1 VSQELPPMIR
11 GALSLELTGAVHGDM
26 PFLYPYLASAFLPRD
41 RYAMSLPALLANM
54 EIGRLRESGELQPER
69 HLKYALRSLA
79 IATWYARHWT
89 SAEALETVAARM
101 PVGDGQIG
109 VTSGAAYYFGRRLSD
124 LTPAQCALLIVI
136 VRSPRS
142 FHPGCH
148 PRRAREHR
156 DRFLGRMRE
165 EGLLDR
171 EDYERSVAEPLE
183 VNAACGSDERVVEQ
197 AIEADKARATQ

>member
-1 VSQELPPMIR
+1 MIR
-11 GALSLELTGAVHGDM
+11 EALSLELTGAVHGDM

-41 RYAMSLPALLANM
+41 PYAMSLPSLLANM

-79 IATWYARHWT
+79 IASWYARHWT

-109 VTSGAAYYFGRRLSD
+109 LSRGAAYYFGRRLSD
-124 LTPAQCALLIVI
+124 LSPAQCALLIVI
-136 VRSPRS
+136 LRSPRA
-142 FHPGCH
+142 FHPACH
-148 PRRAREHR
+148 AKRAREHR

-165 EGLLDR
+165 EGLLGR
-171 EDYERSVAEPLE
+171 EDYERSVAEALE
-183 VNAACGSDERVVEQ
+183 VNAACGTDEHVVEQ
-197 AIEADKARATQ
+197 DVAAVEAR